1 MSSSVPQ
8 RISTELT
15 LAVTPGEPAGIG
27 PDIALALGAR
37 DLGIRVAWVVDPE
50 LLAAR
55 AATLGLQC
63 EISKFDSSTPI
74 HRAGHFDVLPVK
86 LAAPVTAGKLDA
98 SNGRYVL
105 QCLDQAIAGCLN
117 GEFAAMVT
125 GPVHKGVIND
135 AGIPFTGHTEYLAAA
150 ADGARTVMMLA
161 TPKLRVALVTTHV
174 PLLKVPSLIDSESV
188 SFVLDTVGRSL
199 NDYFGIEHPRL
210 SVCGLNPHAGEGGHM
225 GREEIDHIVPALL
238 QARDKGCRVT
248 GPFPGDTAFTA
259 DALDRTD
266 AVVAMY
272 HDQGLGPLKALGFG
286 DAVNVTL
293 GLPFVRTSV
302 DHGTALELAG
312 TGKASASSLLAAF
325 EMARAIAIRRATAK
339 SRSA

>member
-1 MSSSVPQ
+1 MSSSAPQ

-27 PDIALALGAR
+27 PDIALALGAQ
-37 DLGIRVAWVVDPE
+37 DLGIRVAWVIDPT

-63 EISKFDSSTPI
+63 EISEFDSSTPV
-74 HRAGHFDVLPVK
+74 HRAGHFAVLPVR
-86 LAAPVTAGKLDA
+86 LAAPVTAGKLDTA
-98 SNGRYVL
+98 NSAYVL
-105 QCLDQAIAGCLN
+105 QCLDQAIAGCLS

-161 TPKLRVALVTTHV
+161 TSRLRVALVTTHV
-174 PLLKVPSLIDSESV
+174 PLVKVPSLIDSASV
-188 SFVLDTVGRSL
+188 SFVLDTVARSM

-238 QARDKGCRVT
+238 KARDKGWQVT

-259 DALDRTD
+259 EALDRTD

-272 HDQGLGPLKALGFG
+272 HDQGLPVLKYASFG
-286 DAVNVTL
+286 GGINITL
-293 GLPFVRTSV
+293 GLPVIRTSV

-312 TGKASASSLLAAF
+312 TGKAKAESLIAAIELAADL
-325 EMARAIAIRRATAK
+325 AVR
-339 SRSA
+339 SRCAG